1 MKVLGIISEYNP
13 FHKGHMYHLEES
25 RKVTN
30 ADFVVSVMSGNFV
43 QRGEPAMADKWLRA
57 KAAVE
62 SGVDLVIELPFV
74 FACNSAEYFAYGGVS
89 ILDGLGCVDYI
100 SFGSEN
106 GNIQELMELAKLLV
120 EEPEDL
126 KKALKKHLDAGV
138 SYAKAWENALEEN
151 YVKNASTIL
160 RGPNNI
166 LALEYLKVLLKT
178 YSTMEPITIPR
189 IGTHHNSEEIGEGYS
204 SATALR
210 KKYYD
215 QGSLDGLDE
224 FMPDSS
230 FKNYARIKE
239 SVNIQ
244 LKDLFPV
251 VTAEILKA
259 SRNELRNILSVTEG
273 LENKIKNEIRN
284 AEDMGELIEKINSKR
299 YANTKIQRM
308 LVHILANLD
317 KDSMQHIMD
326 NRIIYA
332 RILAM
337 NDNGARLLKTIKKER
352 CAKIPVI
359 TNINK
364 DLKDDSIEWTALN
377 YDILATDLYNLSSG
391 NNLYAGADYVR
402 KPIKVLP
409 V

>member
-25 RKVTN
+25 RKATS

-57 KAAVE
+57 KAAIE
-62 SGVDLVIELPFV
+62 CGVDLVIELPFV
-74 FACNSAEYFAYGGVS
+74 YACNSAEYFAYGGVS
-89 ILDGLGCVDYI
+89 ILDGLGCVNYL
-100 SFGSEN
+100 SFGSES
-106 GNIQELMELAKLLV
+106 GDITELLEIARLLV

-126 KKALKKHLDAGV
+126 KKALKMNLDAGD
-138 SYAKAWENALEEN
+138 SYAKAWEKALNAT
-151 YVKNASTIL
+151 YMKDASRIL

-166 LALEYLKVLLKT
+166 LALEYLKILLKT
-178 YSTMEPITIPR
+178 YSNIEPITIPR
-189 IGTHHNSEEIGEGYS
+189 IGNHHNSEEIGEEYS

-210 KKYYD
+210 KKYYE
-215 QGSLDGLDE
+215 QENLLGLE
-224 FMPDSS
+224 KYMPENSYRN
-230 FKNYARIKE
+230 FAGIKE

-244 LKDLFPV
+244 MKDLFPV

-259 SRNELRNILSVTEG
+259 SRNELRNILSVSEG

-284 AEDMGELIEKINSKR
+284 AVNMDELIEKINSKR
-299 YANTKIQRM
+299 YAQTKIQRM
-308 LVHILANLD
+308 LIHILTNLD
-317 KDSMQHIMD
+317 KDSMQHIME
-326 NRIIYA
+326 NRIVYA
-332 RILAM
+332 RILAL
-337 NDNGARLLKTIKKER
+337 NDNGAKLLKIIKKER
-352 CAKIPVI
+352 CAKIPII

-364 DLKDDSIEWTALN
+364 DLKDDSLEWNALN

-402 KPIKVLP
+402 KPLKFQTF
-409 V
+409 

>member
-13 FHKGHMYHLEES
+13 FHKGHLYHLEES
-25 RKVTN
+25 KKVSN

-89 ILDGLGCVDYI
+89 ILDGLGCVDTL

-106 GNIQELMELAKLLV
+106 GNIDELLEIAKLLV

-151 YVKNASTIL
+151 YVKNASTVL

-166 LALEYLKVLLKT
+166 LALEYLKVMLKT
-178 YSTMEPITIPR
+178 YSAMEPITIPR
-189 IGTHHNSEEIGEGYS
+189 IGTHHNSEEIGDDYS

-215 QGSLDGLDE
+215 QGSLEGLDQ
-224 FMPDSS
+224 FIPDSS
-230 FKNYARIKE
+230 YRNYARIKE

-251 VTAEILKA
+251 VTAQILKS

-284 AEDMGELIEKINSKR
+284 AEDMDELIEKINSKR

-308 LVHILANLD
+308 MVHILANLD
-317 KDSMQHIMD
+317 KDSMQHIME

-337 NDNGARLLKTIKKER
+337 NDNGTKLLKIIKKEK
-352 CAKIPVI
+352 CSKIPII

-364 DLKDDSIEWTALN
+364 DLKDDSLEWTALN

-402 KPIKVLP
+402 KPIKTQLY
-409 V
+409 